1 MSTAIPAA
9 DRQSLLDYLAGRREA
24 VLAFIQGFG
33 LVHLVAEP
41 HLRDF
46 LLSYPLRGGKSLR
59 PALVAL
65 AAGAA
70 SAVSQEDLEERTLPL
85 QAAVELYHNWTL
97 IHDDIID
104 EDDFR
109 RGKPSLH
116 REIEAEVRRQGRE
129 EGAEK
134 YGRDIA
140 ILVGDLMHG
149 CVNLLVLRLADKG
162 VSPDVVLSILRL
174 MHAELTPSLVD
185 GEARDVR
192 FTHEAVGDITEDQV
206 LEMLEGKTAALF
218 DFCGTAGAMV
228 GLDSADPADSRSL
241 ALAGFSRAAGLAFQ
255 IQDDILGLVG
265 DEEKLGKPRGSD
277 LREGKH
283 TLLLLHAFRHGS
295 PEQVEKVRPLVGK
308 RDIAPEEVDLVE
320 ETLRDIGTIEYVSGV
335 AREYIETAL
344 PFLEELE
351 PSPARNLLAGLAGF
365 MIEREF

>member
-1 MSTAIPAA
+1 MNIPAT
-9 DRQSLLDYLAGRREA
+9 DRQSLLDFLSERREQVA
-24 VLAFIQGFG
+24 EYIGNFG
-33 LVHLVAEP
+33 LTHLVSEP
-41 HLRDF
+41 HLRDY

-65 AAGAA
+65 AAGATGDN
-70 SAVSQEDLEERTLPL
+70 ENITRTLPL

-116 REIEAEVRRQGRE
+116 REIEAAVRKSDDD

-149 CVNLLVLRLADKG
+149 FVNLVLLRLLEKG
-162 VSPDVVLSILRL
+162 IDPEVVLSLLRL
-174 MHAELTPSLVD
+174 MHAELTPALVD
-185 GEARDVR
+185 GETEDVR
-192 FTHEAVGDITEDQV
+192 FCREKVGDVTENQV

-218 DFCGTAGAMV
+218 EYCGTAGAMV
-228 GLDSADPADSRSL
+228 GLNTQDPSEPKIK

-265 DEEKLGKPRGSD
+265 NQEKLGKPRGSD

-283 TLLLLHAFRHGS
+283 TLLLLHAFKEGS
-295 PEQVEKVRPLVGK
+295 ADQTDKIRPLIGK
-308 RDIAPEEVDLVE
+308 SDITTAEVDLVE
-320 ETLRDIGTIEYVSGV
+320 EILREIGTIDHVNRI
-335 AREYIETAL
+335 AINYIESAL

-351 PSPARNLLAGLAGF
+351 PSASRDLLSGLAQF

>member
-1 MSTAIPAA
+1 MSKAIPAA
-9 DRQSLLDYLAGRREA
+9 ERQQLLGYLADRREA
-24 VLAFIQGFG
+24 VLNFIKGFG
-33 LVHLVAEP
+33 LQHLVSEP

-59 PALVAL
+59 PALIAL

-70 SAVSQEDLEERTLPL
+70 SGEESEEKTLPL
-85 QAAVELYHNWTL
+85 QAGVELYHNWTL

-116 REIEAEVRRQGRE
+116 REIESAARKSGGDK
-129 EGAEK
+129 GAEK

-149 CVNLLVLRLADKG
+149 CVNLLILRLADRG
-162 VSPDVVLSILRL
+162 IAPEVVLNILRI
-174 MHAELTPSLVD
+174 MHAELTPALVD
-185 GEARDVR
+185 GETQDVR
-192 FTHEAVGDITEDQV
+192 FTRESIGQV
-206 LEMLEGKTAALF
+206 SEEKILEMLEGKTAALF
-218 DFCGTAGAMV
+218 DYCGTAGALA
-228 GLDSADPADSRSL
+228 GLNSTDPSDSRVV
-241 ALAGFSRAAGLAFQ
+241 ALAGFSRLAGLAFQ

-283 TLLLLHAFRHGS
+283 TLILLHAFREGS
-295 PEQVEKVRPLVGK
+295 ESQLKILKPLVGK
-308 RDIAPEEVDLVE
+308 RDIAPGEVDRAESVIRE
-320 ETLRDIGTIEYVSGV
+320 IGSIGHVSGI
-335 AREYIETAL
+335 ARQYIEGAL
-344 PFLEELE
+344 PHLEELQ
-351 PSPARNLLAGLAGF
+351 PSPARDLLAGLGGY

>member
-1 MSTAIPAA
+1 MNIAAA
-9 DRQSLLDYLAGRREA
+9 DRQTLLKYLSGRREA
-24 VLAFIQGFG
+24 VIAYIEGFG
-33 LVHLVAEP
+33 LTHLVSEP

-46 LLSYPLRGGKSLR
+46 LLSYPSRGGKSLR

-65 AAGAA
+65 AAGA
-70 SAVSQEDLEERTLPL
+70 VSKEDMEERTLPL

-104 EDDFR
+104 EDETR

-116 REIEAEVRRQGRE
+116 REIQAEVSE
-129 EGAEK
+129 CTSPEVAEK

-149 CVNLLVLRLADKG
+149 CVNLLVLRL
-162 VSPDVVLSILRL
+162 VEEEIPSLVVLKLLRL

-192 FTHEAVGDITEDQV
+192 FCLENVGDVAEEQV
-206 LEMLEGKTAALF
+206 IEMLEGKTAALF
-218 DFCGTAGAMV
+218 EYCGTAGALAGM
-228 GLDSADPADSRSL
+228 GSDDPTADEAK

-265 DEEKLGKPRGSD
+265 DEEKLGKPRASD

-283 TLLLLHAFRHGS
+283 TLLMLHAFREGS
-295 PEQVEKVRPLVGK
+295 EVQVKEIRTVFGKPDITNEQVDR
-308 RDIAPEEVDLVE
+308 VE
-320 ETLRDIGTIEYVSGV
+320 EILREIGTIEHVKGIS
-335 AREYIETAL
+335 REYIETAIPYL
-344 PFLEELE
+344 GGLE
-351 PSPARNLLAGLAGF
+351 PSQSRDLLAGLAQY

>member
-1 MSTAIPAA
+1 MPVDSTAA
-9 DRQSLLDYLAGRREA
+9 DSQALTGYLAERREA
-24 VLAFIQGFG
+24 VVKYIEGFNLTS
-33 LVHLVAEP
+33 LVGEP
-41 HLRDF
+41 HIRDF

-59 PALVAL
+59 PALIAL
-65 AAGAA
+65 SAGA
-70 SAVSQEDLEERTLPL
+70 SSGKQMEEITLPL

-116 REIEAEVRRQGRE
+116 REIEAEARKSQSDE
-129 EGAEK
+129 SSEK

-149 CVNLLVLRLADKG
+149 FVNLLCLKLIDRDI
-162 VSPDVVLSILRL
+162 SPDVVISILRI
-174 MHAELTPSLVD
+174 MYAELTPALVD

-192 FTHEAVGDITEDQV
+192 FARENIGDISEDQV
-206 LEMLEGKTAALF
+206 IEMLEGKTAALF
-218 DFCGTAGAMV
+218 EFCGTTGAMA
-228 GLDSADPADSRSL
+228 GLNSNDPSDSRVK

-265 DEEKLGKPRGSD
+265 DEQKLGKPRGSD

-283 TLLLLHAFRHGS
+283 TLLLLHAFREGT
-295 PEQVEKVRPLVGK
+295 PEQVNALKPLIGK
-308 RDIAPEEVDLVE
+308 NDITPDEVDLAE
-320 ETLRDIGTIEYVSGV
+320 NTMREIGTIDHVNKIAV
-335 AREYIETAL
+335 EYIDTAL
-344 PFLEELE
+344 PCLDELDD
-351 PSPARNLLAGLAGF
+351 SPARDLLYGLGKF

>member
-1 MSTAIPAA
+1 MSNDTPAV
-9 DRQSLLDYLAGRREA
+9 DRQALPEYLAARREA
-24 VLAFIQGFG
+24 VIEFIRGFG
-33 LVHLVAEP
+33 LIHLVAEP
-41 HLRDF
+41 HLRDH

-65 AAGAA
+65 SAGAA
-70 SAVSQEDLEERTLPL
+70 SGKDMTKTTLPL

-109 RGKPSLH
+109 RGQPSLH
-116 REIEAEVRRQGRE
+116 REIEAVAKKSGCD
-129 EGAEK
+129 EGADK

-140 ILVGDLMHG
+140 ILIGDLMHG
-149 CVNLLVLRLADKG
+149 SVSLVLLKLVNEG
-162 VSPDVVLSILRL
+162 VSSETVISLLRL
-174 MHAELTPSLVD
+174 MHAELTPALVD

-192 FTHEAVGDITEDQV
+192 FCLENVGDVSEQQV

-218 DFCGTAGAMV
+218 DYCGTSGAMA
-228 GLDSADPADSRSL
+228 GLDTSDASDPRVR

-255 IQDDILGLVG
+255 IQDDILGLIG

-283 TLLLLHAFRHGS
+283 TLLLLHAFREAN
-295 PEQVEKVRPLVGK
+295 PEQKAILKPLVGK
-308 RDIAPEEVDLVE
+308 RDITPEEVDLAE
-320 ETLRDIGTIEYVSGV
+320 NTLREIGTIDYVNGI
-335 AREYIETAL
+335 ATEYIESAI
-344 PFLEELE
+344 PFIDDLDES
-351 PSPARNLLAGLAGF
+351 PSRDLLSGLARF

>member
-1 MSTAIPAA
+1 MTPSIQAA
-9 DRQSLLDYLAGRREA
+9 NRNQLLEYLEDRREA
-24 VLAFIQGFG
+24 VLNYVGNFG
-33 LVHLVAEP
+33 LTSLVAEP
-41 HLRDF
+41 HIRDF

-65 AAGAA
+65 AAGASSGKDETVA
-70 SAVSQEDLEERTLPL
+70 TLPL

-116 REIEAEVRRQGRE
+116 REIEYAVRSEYGE
-129 EGAEK
+129 ASGK

-149 CVNLLVLRLADKG
+149 CVGLLVLKLAQNGLD
-162 VSPDVVLSILRL
+162 PEVVINLLRI
-174 MHAELTPSLVD
+174 MHAELTPALVD

-192 FTHEAVGDITEDQV
+192 FSREKVGSVSEEMII
-206 LEMLEGKTAALF
+206 EMLEGKTSALF
-218 DFCGTAGAMV
+218 EYCGTAGAMA
-228 GLDSADPADSRSL
+228 GLNTKNASDNRVQ

-277 LREGKH
+277 LREGKQ
-283 TLLLLHAFRHGS
+283 TLLLLHAYKTAS
-295 PEQVEKVRPLVGK
+295 KTQLDIISPLVGK
-308 RDIAPEEVDLVE
+308 ADITPEEIDRVDEILR
-320 ETLRDIGTIEYVSGV
+320 ETGTIEHVRQI
-335 AREYIETAL
+335 ALEYIESAL
-344 PFLEELE
+344 PFLEELDE
-351 PSPARNLLAGLAGF
+351 SPSRELLAGLAGF
-365 MIEREF
+365 MLEREF

>member
-1 MSTAIPAA
+1 MSTASPEAVQKYLA
-9 DRQSLLDYLAGRREA
+9 DRRDA
-24 VLAFIQGFG
+24 VSGYIQGFG
-33 LVHLVAEP
+33 LTYLVAEP

-59 PALVAL
+59 PSFVAL
-65 AAGAA
+65 SASAA
-70 SAVSQEDLEERTLPL
+70 SGKDESESTLPL

-116 REIEAEVRRQGRE
+116 REIEAAAKNACGEKYQ
-129 EGAEK
+129 GAEK

-140 ILVGDLMHG
+140 LLVGDLMHSF
-149 CVNLLVLRLADKG
+149 VTLVAMRLADNGLDPK
-162 VSPDVVLSILRL
+162 VVLSIFRL
-174 MHAELTPSLVD
+174 MSAELTPALVD

-192 FTHEAVGDITEDQV
+192 FSHEKVGEFGEDQV

-218 DFCGTAGAMV
+218 EFCGTAGAMV
-228 GLDSADPADSRSL
+228 GLSSPDAAHPKAQ
-241 ALAGFSRAAGLAFQ
+241 ALAGFSRLTGLAFQ

-265 DEEKLGKPRGSD
+265 DQDKLGKPRGSD

-283 TLLLLHAFRHGS
+283 TIALLHAFRNGS
-295 PEQVEKVRPLVGK
+295 EQQLAVLRPLIGK
-308 RDIAPEEVDLVE
+308 QDISPEEVD
-320 ETLRDIGTIEYVSGV
+320 TAMTILREIGSIDHASAI
-335 AREYIETAL
+335 AREYVEAAL
-344 PFLEELE
+344 PFLNELD
-351 PSPARNLLAGLAGF
+351 PSPARELLTGLAGF

>member
-1 MSTAIPAA
+1 MSATIPAA
-9 DRQSLLDYLAGRREA
+9 DRQDLLDYLAGRREA
-24 VLAFIQGFG
+24 VTAYIRDFG
-33 LVHLVAEP
+33 LTHLVAEP

-70 SAVSQEDLEERTLPL
+70 SGKDESERTLPL

-116 REIEAEVRRQGRE
+116 REIEAAARGPGDGA
-129 EGAEK
+129 GAEK

-149 CVNLLVLRLADKG
+149 LVNLVVMRLADRG
-162 VSPDVVLSILRL
+162 AAPEVVLNILRL
-174 MHAELTPSLVD
+174 MHAELTPALVD

-192 FTHEAVGDITEDQV
+192 FCRERVGDVSEAQV

-218 DFCGTAGAMV
+218 EYCGTSGALV
-228 GLDSADPADSRSL
+228 GLGSTDASDPRVGS
-241 ALAGFSRAAGLAFQ
+241 LAGFSRAAGLAFQ

-283 TLLLLHAFRHGS
+283 TLLLLHALREGS
-295 PEQVEKVRPLVGK
+295 PEQVEVIRPLVGK
-308 RDIAPEEVDLVE
+308 RDITPGEVDRAEEV
-320 ETLRDIGTIEYVSGV
+320 LREIGTIEHVSGI
-335 AREYIETAL
+335 AREYVESAL
-344 PFLEELE
+344 PFLENLDE
-351 PSPARNLLAGLAGF
+351 SPARGLLAGLAGY
-365 MIEREF
+365 MIEREL

>member
-1 MSTAIPAA
+1 MNMDIPAA
-9 DRQSLLDYLAGRREA
+9 DRRELLDFLAERREA
-24 VLAFIQGFG
+24 VVEYIRGFG
-33 LVHLVAEP
+33 LNNLVAEP
-41 HLRDF
+41 HLKNH

-70 SAVSQEDLEERTLPL
+70 SGEDKLKTTLPL

-104 EDDFR
+104 EDDLR
-109 RGKPSLH
+109 RGQPSLH
-116 REIEAEVRRQGRE
+116 REIEAVARE
-129 EGAEK
+129 SGSPDSADK

-140 ILVGDLMHG
+140 ILIGDLMQG
-149 CVNLLVLRLADKG
+149 SANLLVLRLADEG
-162 VSPDVVLSILRL
+162 VSNETVMSLLRL
-174 MHAELTPSLVD
+174 MHAELTPALVD

-192 FTHEAVGDITEDQV
+192 FCRENVGDISEDRV
-206 LEMLEGKTAALF
+206 LDMLEGKTAALF
-218 DFCGTAGAMV
+218 DYCGTSGAMA
-228 GLDSADPADSRSL
+228 GLDTSDASDARVR

-283 TLLLLHAFRHGS
+283 TLLLLHAFREGTNNQKAIL
-295 PEQVEKVRPLVGK
+295 EPLIGK
-308 RDIAPEEVDLVE
+308 RDITAEEVDIVE
-320 ETLRDIGTIEYVSGV
+320 ETLREIGTIDYVNRI
-335 AREYIETAL
+335 ATEYIESAI
-344 PFLEELE
+344 PFLDDLDES
-351 PSPARNLLAGLAGF
+351 PSRNLLAGLAGY

>member
-1 MSTAIPAA
+1 MTNEFPTA
-9 DRQSLLDYLAGRREA
+9 DRETLLSYLAERRDA
-24 VLAFIQGFG
+24 VVVYIKNFG
-33 LVHLVAEP
+33 LNHLVAEP
-41 HLRDF
+41 HVRDF

-70 SAVSQEDLEERTLPL
+70 SGEDFRDKTLPL
-85 QAAVELYHNWTL
+85 QGAVELYHNWTL

-104 EDDFR
+104 DDNFR

-116 REIEAEVRRQGRE
+116 REIEAAAKMAPNDET
-129 EGAEK
+129 AEK

-149 CVNLLVLRLADKG
+149 FVNLLSFRLVEEG
-162 VSPDVVLSILRL
+162 ISPESVISILRL

-192 FTHEAVGDITEDQV
+192 FTRENIGDVSEDQV
-206 LEMLEGKTAALF
+206 IEMLEGKTAALF
-218 DFCGTAGAMV
+218 EYCGTSGAMA
-228 GLDSADPADSRSL
+228 GLNLTSPCDSKVE

-255 IQDDILGLVG
+255 IQDDILGLIG

-283 TLLLLHAFRHGS
+283 TLLLTHAFRNGS
-295 PEQVEKVRPLVGK
+295 DTQLAALEPFIGK
-308 RDIAPEEVDLVE
+308 KDITPEEVDLAE
-320 ETLRDIGTIEYVSGV
+320 KIFREIGTIDHVSKI
-335 AREYIETAL
+335 AKDYIESAL
-344 PFLEELE
+344 PFLEALE
-351 PSPARNLLAGLAGF
+351 PSPSRELLARLAAF
-365 MIEREF
+365 IVDREF

>member
-1 MSTAIPAA
+1 MPVDTTAA
-9 DRQSLLDYLAGRREA
+9 DRNALSGYLADRREA
-24 VLAFIQGFG
+24 VVNYIKGFG
-33 LVHLVAEP
+33 LTSLVGEP
-41 HLRDF
+41 HVRDF
-46 LLSYPLRGGKSLR
+46 LLSYPSRGGKSLR
-59 PALVAL
+59 PALIAL
-65 AAGAA
+65 AAGA
-70 SAVSQEDLEERTLPL
+70 SSGKEMEDITLPL

-116 REIEAEVRRQGRE
+116 REIEAAARKAG
-129 EGAEK
+129 GDKDSEK

-149 CVNLLVLRLADKG
+149 FVNLLCLKLIDNG
-162 VSPDVVLSILRL
+162 ISPEVVIRILRI
-174 MHAELTPSLVD
+174 MYAELTPALVD

-192 FTHEAVGDITEDQV
+192 FSRENIGDIAEDQV
-206 LEMLEGKTAALF
+206 IEMLEGKTAALF
-218 DFCGTAGAMV
+218 EFCGTSGAMA
-228 GLDSADPADSRSL
+228 GLNSSDPSDPKVT

-283 TLLLLHAFRHGS
+283 TLLLLHAFSTGKPGQIRIL
-295 PEQVEKVRPLVGK
+295 KPLIGK
-308 RDIAPEEVDLVE
+308 SDITPDEVDLAE
-320 ETLRDIGTIEYVSGV
+320 NTLREIGTIDHVNKI
-335 AREYIETAL
+335 AMEYIESAL
-344 PFLEELE
+344 PYLDELEES
-351 PSPARNLLAGLAGF
+351 PSRNLLAGLGRF

>member
-9 DRQSLLDYLAGRREA
+9 GRRELLDYLAERREE
-24 VLAFIQGFG
+24 VVEYIKGFG
-33 LVHLVAEP
+33 LTHLVRES
-41 HLRDF
+41 HIRDF

-65 AAGAA
+65 AADAAAGA
-70 SAVSQEDLEERTLPL
+70 DGFDIRRTLPL

-116 REIEAEVRRQGRE
+116 REIEAAARKVRDDD
-129 EGAEK
+129 GAAK

-149 CVNLLVLRLADKG
+149 CVSLVMLRLLEEGTAG
-162 VSPDVVLSILRL
+162 EVVLGILRL

-185 GEARDVR
+185 GEAEDVR
-192 FTHEAVGDITEDQV
+192 FCRENVGDIGEDQV
-206 LEMLEGKTAALF
+206 LGMLESKTAALF
-218 DFCGTAGAMV
+218 EFCGTAGAMV
-228 GLDSADPADSRSL
+228 GLNTKDAGHPKAK

-265 DEEKLGKPRGSD
+265 DQEKLGKPRGSD

-283 TLLLLHAFRHGS
+283 TLLLLHAFEVGS
-295 PEQVEKVRPLVGK
+295 PEVAKLKPLIGK
-308 RDIAPEEVDLVE
+308 RDISEDEVDLAE
-320 ETLRDIGTIEYVSGV
+320 RILREIGTVEHVNGI
-335 AREYIETAL
+335 AREYMESAL
-344 PFLEELE
+344 PFLEDLE
-351 PSPARNLLAGLAGF
+351 PSPARDLLARLGGY